1 AELEVVLGPHR
12 AGARAVVNERPLVA
26 TPTVDVQVDRVVAGV
41 ELASQEPAIEG
52 PARVVEDSVPASI
65 PVDVFRGRGPEAIRV
80 PHRPRVCLAVDALR
94 HRSILLPPAARRPR
108 HVSTA
113 DARVA
118 KPIRPLRE
126 ASLDNLDR
134 QCVFFPLTRNDYES
148 RAGDIPTLSGLPGEG
163 GR

>member
-1 AELEVVLGPHR
+1 MMPRSPFLDPLTPEHAGAERHRVAELEIGVGPHR
-12 AGARAVVNERPLVA
+12 AGDRAVVNERPLLA

-80 PHRPRVCLAVDALR
+80 PHRPRVRLAVAALR

-113 DARVA
+113 DA
-118 KPIRPLRE
+118 
-126 ASLDNLDR
+126 
-134 QCVFFPLTRNDYES
+134 
-148 RAGDIPTLSGLPGEG
+148 
-163 GR
+163 